1 MVSSHPL
8 WLAIC
13 NHGSG
18 ILHVWANDRWLMCHH
33 EGHTHQQAKGRTTG
47 RALPSSTA
55 PCLSSLSAPLGICSW
70 VGWTLSLIQSGTS
83 QALHLPATEAH
94 LYLFGD
100 SCSLD
105 KNTNQLRG
113 ARHCVCKV
121 NQCAGAK
128 KKNQKMCCW
137 LTMACPEI
145 KSRSV
150 CGHKEQPDCLPSI
163 LLSFV
168 GERVLVSLRQFA
180 WTEVWQTGT
189 VPPLK

>member
-1 MVSSHPL
+1 MQCSGCSLLLEIFQKDHSHKTRRGLEEEPFPPALLLVPPPSVLL
-8 WLAIC
+8 WAFAA
-13 NHGSG
+13 G
-18 ILHVWANDRWLMCHH
+18 
-33 EGHTHQQAKGRTTG
+33 
-47 RALPSSTA
+47 
-55 PCLSSLSAPLGICSW
+55 LGTIS
-70 VGWTLSLIQSGTS
+70 VIQSGTS

-94 LYLFGD
+94 VYLFGG

-105 KNTNQLRG
+105 KNTNHLCG
-113 ARHCVCKV
+113 ARRCVCKV

-128 KKNQKMCCW
+128 KKKSKMCCW

-180 WTEVWQTGT
+180 
-189 VPPLK
+189 